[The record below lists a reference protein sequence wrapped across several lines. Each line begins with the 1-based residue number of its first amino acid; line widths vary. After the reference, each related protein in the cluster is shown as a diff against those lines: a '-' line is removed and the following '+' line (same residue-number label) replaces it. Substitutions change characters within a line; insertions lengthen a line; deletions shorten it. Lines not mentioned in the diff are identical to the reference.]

1 MKLLIIE
8 DDSSM
13 AQTLKEGL
21 QKEYVV
27 ELAYTGKEGAYLT
40 EVNEYDLIIVDF
52 VLPDISGIPLLAL
65 LRQAQP
71 NTLILFL
78 TGQSDIEKKVLSLD
92 NGADD
97 YVLKPC
103 SMAELKARVRAL
115 LRRYPKRISSNIV
128 SLGDLIVD
136 LTNKKVTRGDT
147 EITLRRKEFDLLE
160 YFVRNSGKVLTRSMI
175 LDHVW
180 DSSYDAFTNIVDVHI
195 NYLRARLD
203 KPFPKKLIKT
213 IHGLGYKLDV

>member
-8 DDSSM
+8 DDASM

-27 ELAYTGKEGAYLT
+27 ELAYTGREGAYLT

-52 VLPDISGIPLLAL
+52 VLPDISGIPLLNL

-115 LRRYPKRISSNIV
+115 LRRYPKRISSNLV
-128 SLGDLIVD
+128 SLGDLTVD

-195 NYLRARLD
+195 NYLRARID

-213 IHGLGYKLDV
+213 IHGLGYKLEV